1 MLTGALRAADND
13 YNVAS
18 PIRPLKPREMFRTIA
33 LTGFAALIAASTL
46 ALAPPARA
54 QIGNIFSDPAPRP
67 PGAIPRGQPQPPPD
81 DDEEVPELPRGRL
94 LPAPDRP
101 PPGQGVPP
109 PGSVQSQ
116 PLAPPPGTTVV
127 PQSTP
132 PGIAVAAA
140 AARRSQRRQRA
151 AGRQSAAGTAAR
163 PAPAQGRAAVAGDAA
178 ARRRGG
184 HRAAGHKITNKK
196 ASFSGLDKITGR
208 IINFDEDIGETV
220 QFGALRVKTDACY
233 TRPATEA
240 ANTDA
245 FVEVDEITLQGEVK
259 RIFSGWMYAASPGL
273 HGVEHPI
280 YDIWLTDCKGPDQPP
295 SSTPQPDPPKQP
307 TAAAASGAEASRRR
321 SRRHRVRRCRS
332 RNSSSTAAAA
342 AAAAAAGRAV
352 RRTVRQLS
360 ADRSATLAD
369 ARAMICQR
377 SAPVMAASLGSF
389 AEIGRLARDRLVE
402 QRAVAP
408 PRDLDRAKTAQMLG
422 DILGVEQLEAARD
435 QPRHQMHQRHLR
447 GVAGAMEH
455 ALAEEGAPEADA
467 IQPAD
472 QIAVLPDLDAVAVAE
487 LVQSDIEIADAPVD
501 PGVLA
506 ACLRRGAAGDH
517 LP

>member
-13 YNVAS
+13 YYVAS

-94 LPAPDRP
+94 LPAPTRP

-127 PQSTP
+127 PQGTP
-132 PGIAVAAA
+132 PSIAVQPPQPGAPNVANAPPGANPLPGLPPGQRQPKGVPQSPAALQPGDEVV
-140 AARRSQRRQRA
+140 SEP
-151 AGRQSAAGTAAR
+151 
-163 PAPAQGRAAVAGDAA
+163 PAT
-178 ARRRGG
+178 
-184 HRAAGHKITNKK
+184 KITNKK

-233 TRPATEA
+233 TRPSTEA

-280 YDIWLTDCKGPDQPP
+280 YDIWLTDCKGPDQ
-295 SSTPQPDPPKQP
+295 TIVNAAPDPPKQP
-307 TAAAASGAEASRRR
+307 TAPPPPAQKRPPQKQAAPRPLP
-321 SRRHRVRRCRS
+321 
-332 RNSSSTAAAA
+332 
-342 AAAAAAGRAV
+342 
-352 RRTVRQLS
+352 QPQFQQQPPPPPPP
-360 ADRSATLAD
+360 
-369 ARAMICQR
+369 QR
-377 SAPVMAASLGSF
+377 
-389 AEIGRLARDRLVE
+389 
-402 QRAVAP
+402 
-408 PRDLDRAKTAQMLG
+408 
-422 DILGVEQLEAARD
+422 
-435 QPRHQMHQRHLR
+435 
-447 GVAGAMEH
+447 
-455 ALAEEGAPEADA
+455 
-467 IQPAD
+467 
-472 QIAVLPDLDAVAVAE
+472 
-487 LVQSDIEIADAPVD
+487 
-501 PGVLA
+501 PGGLFGG
-506 ACLRRGAAGDH
+506 LFGN
-517 LP
+517 